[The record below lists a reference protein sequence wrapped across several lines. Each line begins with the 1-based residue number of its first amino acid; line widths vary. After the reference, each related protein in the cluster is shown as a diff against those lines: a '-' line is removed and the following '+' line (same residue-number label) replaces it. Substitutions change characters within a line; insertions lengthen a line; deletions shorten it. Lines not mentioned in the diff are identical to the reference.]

1 MIWFWV
7 FWVVLIAVSF
17 GIAEGWAIKT
27 HRITLSATVWAI
39 TKAWPPL
46 PFVAGLLAGFLACH
60 FWWGGIVFFT
70 GH

>member
-27 HRITLSATVWAI
+27 HRITLSA
-39 TKAWPPL
+39 
-46 PFVAGLLAGFLACH
+46 GFLACH
-60 FWWGGIVFFT
+60 FWWGGIVCFT